1 MGLAYGTSAPI
12 DGGRRSI
19 WNEAGLSLG
28 DRVCLAHAKLLKK
41 PVVTADKAWSQV
53 ATKLGVE
60 LILIR

>member
-1 MGLAYGTSAPI
+1 MSMTSSPI

-19 WNEAGLSLG
+19 TDKAGLLVG

-41 PVVTADKAWSQV
+41 PVVTADKAWSHF